1 MEVDFQNLSTVQYYS
16 RRYLHKTNKKTVDEA
31 REPEQHAASKCVHK
45 AQEYSDIYLPVSLTI
60 FPRILTSVEA

>member
-45 AQEYSDIYLPVSLTI
+45 AQEYSDIC
-60 FPRILTSVEA
+60 

>member
-1 MEVDFQNLSTVQYYS
+1 MEVDFQNLSTEHM
-16 RRYLHKTNKKTVDEA
+16 RYLHKTNKKTVDEA

-60 FPRILTSVEA
+60 FPRILTTVEA